1 MDSIINELYYGNI
14 RPVEQM
20 GELPPEVKV
29 ILKRLHESEDKL
41 EESLNEQEKAL
52 LHAIQNDRLELAA
65 IVGEKR
71 FQEAFTLGA
80 RLAAEIFIGNL
91 TYRGNEL
98 SYRCYLY

>member
-1 MDSIINELYYGNI
+1 MESIINELYYGNI

-20 GELPPEVKV
+20 GRLTPEAKA

-41 EESLNEQEKAL
+41 EENLSEQDKAL
-52 LHAIQNDRLELAA
+52 LHAIQNDRLELAT

-80 RLAAEIFIGNL
+80 RLASEML
-91 TYRGNEL
+91 TGEL
-98 SYRCYLY
+98 NTSWE

>member
-1 MDSIINELYYGNI
+1 MDSVINELYYGNI

-20 GELPPEVKV
+20 GKLTPEAKA

-52 LHAIQNDRLELAA
+52 LHAIQDDRLELAA

-71 FQEAFTLGA
+71 FREAFTLGA
-80 RLAAEIFIGNL
+80 RLMAEML
-91 TYRGNEL
+91 TGHMNQSWEESL
-98 SYRCYLY
+98 SRRDL